1 MDLGDRH
8 DDVSFAADVV
18 VIGVGDGE
26 DKAMPGFDL
35 LDLADHLVIDAITRG
50 DDDGGHPLIDQG
62 DGTMFHLA
70 GGVAFGVDVA
80 NLFEL
85 KRSFTGNG
93 IVDAAAQVEE
103 VVIFME
109 LFGQLAIETALPRLF
124 QQGTGQP
131 GQGGD
136 GL

>member
-35 LDLADHLVIDAITRG
+35 LDLADHLVIDTVARG

-62 DGTMFHLA
+62 DGAMFHLA
-70 GGVAFGVDVA
+70 GGIAFGVDVA
-80 NLFEL
+80 DLFEFE
-85 KRSFTGNG
+85 RPFAGNG
-93 IVDAAAQVEE
+93 VVDAAAQVEE
-103 VVIFME
+103 IVIVVE
-109 LFGQLAIETALPRLF
+109 LFGQLAVETALPRLF
-124 QQGTGQP
+124 
-131 GQGGD
+131 
-136 GL
+136 